1 MNKRIIELEREN
13 SELKNTII
21 AARSEKAK
29 MAGIINEV
37 NNKLKRLVC
46 REDETSSENTRETVK
61 HRLDCLQKIKT
72 TGKRGIDEEQK
83 KNKKVKTETAEQRPN
98 AEESPDIIV
107 IEN

>member
-1 MNKRIIELEREN
+1 
-13 SELKNTII
+13 
-21 AARSEKAK
+21 

-37 NNKLKRLVC
+37 NNKLKRLEC
-46 REDETSSENTRETVK
+46 REDETSSENTRESVK

-72 TGKRGIDEEQK
+72 TGKRGVDEEQK
-83 KNKKVKTETAEQRPN
+83 KNKKVKIETAEQRPN